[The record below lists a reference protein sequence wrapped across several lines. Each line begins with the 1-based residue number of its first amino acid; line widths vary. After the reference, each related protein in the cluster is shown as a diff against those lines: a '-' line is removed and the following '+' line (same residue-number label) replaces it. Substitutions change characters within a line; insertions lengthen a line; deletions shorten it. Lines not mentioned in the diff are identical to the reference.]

1 LIEIFKLVTLEDLV
15 RIPPDR
21 FGSPLEETVK
31 EILRRGYDFKGRIE
45 GGYEG
50 KLDKDLGMILLIL
63 DIKDIKEGSLIPG
76 DGGAYHHVTFEVMTY
91 KPDLHEV
98 IDAEVVEIVEFGAF
112 IRFGP
117 LDGLIHV
124 SQVTDDYIVYDE
136 KRGALL
142 GKESGR
148 ALQAGDKVR
157 ARIVA
162 ISLNPERSKESKI
175 NLTMRQP
182 GLGKFEWLEED
193 KKKGKGKKKK
203 AAPKKEAK
211 K

>member
-1 LIEIFKLVTLEDLV
+1 LVKIFKLVTLEDLV
-15 RIPPDR
+15 RVPPER
-21 FGSPLEETVK
+21 FGNPLEDTIK
-31 EILRRGYDFKGRIE
+31 DILKRGYDFKGRLE

-63 DIKDIKEGSLIPG
+63 EIKDIQEGSLIPG
-76 DGGAYHHVTFEVMTY
+76 DGGAYHHVSFEVLTF
-91 KPDLHEV
+91 KPELHEV
-98 IDAEVVEIVEFGAF
+98 LDAEVMEIVEFGAF

-117 LDGLIHV
+117 MDGLIHV

-148 ALQAGDKVR
+148 VLQAGDKVR
-157 ARIVA
+157 ARMVA
-162 ISLNPERSKESKI
+162 LSLNPERSKESKI

-193 KKKGKGKKKK
+193 KKKGKKAKKK
-203 AAPKKEAK
+203 APKKEAK

>member
-1 LIEIFKLVTLEDLV
+1 MFKLVTLEDLV
-15 RIPPDR
+15 RVPPER
-21 FGSPLEETVK
+21 FGNPLEETVK
-31 EILRRGYDFKGRIE
+31 DILKTGYDFKGRLE

-50 KLDKDLGMILLIL
+50 KLDKDLGMVLL
-63 DIKDIKEGSLIPG
+63 IKDIKGVEEGSLIPG
-76 DGGAYHHVTFEVMTY
+76 DGGAYHHVTFEALTY
-91 KPDLHEV
+91 KPELHEIV
-98 IDAEVVEIVEFGAF
+98 DAEVLEIVEFGAF

-124 SQVTDDYIVYDE
+124 SQVTDDYITYDE
-136 KRGALL
+136 KNGALR
-142 GKESGR
+142 GKETGR
-148 ALQAGDKVR
+148 LLQAGDKVR

-162 ISLNPERSKESKI
+162 ISLNPDKSKESKI

-193 KKKGKGKKKK
+193 KKKPKKKKK
-203 AAPKKEAK
+203 AKKEAK